1 MRLCI
6 LGTVIT
12 LNNSSNNNDEFY
24 KNVQKMVKRAKK
36 IPQDLTNDELALH
49 IEFWMSLDGSLTDGQ
64 INFFEEVIWRLR
76 LMVEKEQENNN
87 E

>member
-1 MRLCI
+1 M
-6 LGTVIT
+6 
-12 LNNSSNNNDEFY
+12 NNNTNENSNEFY
-24 KNVQKMVKRAKK
+24 KNLQKMVKHSKK

-49 IEFWMSLDGSLTDGQ
+49 IEFWMSLEGSLTDGQ
-64 INFFEEVIWRLR
+64 KSFFEEVIWRLR

>member
-1 MRLCI
+1 M
-6 LGTVIT
+6 
-12 LNNSSNNNDEFY
+12 NNSSNNNDEFY